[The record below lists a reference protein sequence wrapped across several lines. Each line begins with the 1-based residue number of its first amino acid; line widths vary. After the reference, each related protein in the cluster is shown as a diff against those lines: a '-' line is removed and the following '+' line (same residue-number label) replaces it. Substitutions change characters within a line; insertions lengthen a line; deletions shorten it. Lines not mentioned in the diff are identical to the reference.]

1 MGLYEIINRKENM
14 SDFNWCHGTR
24 CHKNHTQ
31 DRIRGTKGSKVLR
44 TRKITLTSSMKENPN
59 WSMNYFCSNGCERD
73 FWNEYGNQIRAIA
86 PRLEPLE
93 TPIEVETIKHPE
105 HTTEYGWT
113 QKAWTEKR
121 IVRVNQ
127 D

>member
-1 MGLYEIINRKENM
+1 M

-44 TRKITLTSSMKENPN
+44 TRKVKISSYGDPN
-59 WSMNYFCSNGCERD
+59 MSWNWFCSQSCERD
-73 FWNEYGNQIRAIA
+73 FWNTYGNQIRAIA

-105 HTTEYGWT
+105 ETTEYGWT
-113 QKAWTEKR
+113 RKAWTEKR
-121 IVRVNQ
+121 ITRINQ

>member
-1 MGLYEIINRKENM
+1 M
-14 SDFNWCHGTR
+14 SDYNWCHGTR

-31 DRIRGTKGSKVLR
+31 DRIRGTKGNKVLR

-59 WSMNYFCSNGCERD
+59 WSMNYFCSNSCERD
-73 FWNEYGNQIRAIA
+73 FWNEYGSQIRAIA

-93 TPIEVETIKHPE
+93 TPIEVQTIKHPE
-105 HTTEYGWT
+105 ETTQYGWT
-113 QKAWTEKR
+113 RKAWTEKR
-121 IVRVNQ
+121 ITEINQ